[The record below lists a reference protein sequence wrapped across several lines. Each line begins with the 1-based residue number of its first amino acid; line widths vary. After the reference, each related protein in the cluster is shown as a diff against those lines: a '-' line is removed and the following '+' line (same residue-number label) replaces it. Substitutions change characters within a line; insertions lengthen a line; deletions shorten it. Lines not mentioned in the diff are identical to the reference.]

1 MDRRSI
7 LVGGALLPV
16 TATATPV
23 GATAPTVMVEQ
34 TFLKARPGTLADLQR
49 YIVANWFAMD
59 SAGVEKG
66 IFTSFQLFQ
75 AIDANMDWDLVMVVG
90 YPQMEGY
97 NDPATQAA
105 FNAIRAAHREL
116 VIDGKTLK
124 DLGEIVQH
132 HRLLLIP
139 G

>member
-7 LVGGALLPV
+7 LIGGALLPV
-16 TATATPV
+16 TAAATPV
-23 GATAPTVMVEQ
+23 GAAAPTVMVEQ

-66 IFTSFQLFQ
+66 IFTSYQLFK
-75 AIDANMDWDLVMVVG
+75 AIDANSDWDLVMVVG
-90 YPQMEGY
+90 YPQLDGY

-105 FNAIRAAHREL
+105 FKAIRTAHREL
-116 VIDGKTLK
+116 AIDGKTLK

-132 HRLLLIP
+132 HRLQLIP

>member
-7 LVGGALLPV
+7 LISGALLPV
-16 TATATPV
+16 TAAATPV

-49 YIVANWFAMD
+49 YIIANWFAMD
-59 SAGVEKG
+59 SAGVKKG

-75 AIDANMDWDLVMVVG
+75 VIDANTDWDLIMVVG

-116 VIDGKTLK
+116 AIDGKTLK
-124 DLGEIVQH
+124 DLGEIVRH
-132 HRLLLIP
+132 HRLRLIP